1 MSTGSEMPVVI
12 TTPPPRMRPSVV
24 ARARRAAER
33 AWSARLGLI
42 RRARTALPVVKE
54 LGARAAERVQRGA
67 TRLLPQAKTVGARA
81 AQLLPRAERL
91 LPSAKRLTRPVR
103 RALPRA
109 GRWARNTVRSAP
121 RSLMIAAPLL
131 MLIAIWITH
140 SVSTRHR
147 HSAELALTAPI
158 AARAGT
164 APAATHTD
172 RAPSEPAPV
181 AATVLTPTATAA
193 APAAPALAN
202 DAELRIAVAQGL
214 PAMSALAAKYTAD
227 PQVLLAL
234 ASAEAQ
240 AQRYDSAV
248 ATIERALDA
257 APSAAQNGKLMGI
270 LWRAAQSPA
279 AEESFACMRRL
290 GGRGSDI
297 EFDLATTAGVRESVR
312 ERAKTELSNNL
323 ALDASADT
331 RAATALL
338 LAPDCA
344 ARKALLLRAERDGG
358 KRTLAMLERY
368 ASGAGCGSSADSTC
382 NACLLGSPALT
393 QAISKLSAG
402 TKQ

>member
-1 MSTGSEMPVVI
+1 
-12 TTPPPRMRPSVV
+12 MRPSVV

-42 RRARTALPVVKE
+42 RRARAALPVVKE
-54 LGARAAERVQRGA
+54 LGTRAAERVQRGA
-67 TRLLPQAKTVGARA
+67 TRLLPQAKTIGART
-81 AQLLPRAERL
+81 AQLLPRASRL

-109 GRWARNTVRSAP
+109 GRWARSTVRSAP
-121 RSLMIAAPLL
+121 RSLVIAAPFVA
-131 MLIAIWITH
+131 LIAIWLVH
-140 SVSTRHR
+140 SVAARHR
-147 HSAELALTAPI
+147 HPAELALSPPS
-158 AARAGT
+158 AAHVGT
-164 APAATHTD
+164 APAAAHVD
-172 RAPSEPAPV
+172 SAPSEPVPV
-181 AATVLTPTATAA
+181 SATVLTPTATLSPP
-193 APAAPALAN
+193 APPTLAD
-202 DAELRIAVAQGL
+202 DAELRMAVAQGL
-214 PAMSALAAKYTAD
+214 PAMAALAAKYAAD

-240 AQRYDSAV
+240 AQRYDSAL

-257 APSAAQNGKLMGI
+257 SPSAAQNGKLMGI
-270 LWRAAQSPA
+270 LWRAAQSSA

-290 GGRGSDI
+290 GARGSDI

-344 ARKALLLRAERDGG
+344 STKALLLRAERDGG
-358 KRTLAMLERY
+358 KRTLAMLERFS
-368 ASGAGCGSSADSTC
+368 SGTGCSSSTDGAC
-382 NACLLGSPALT
+382 NACLLGSPALA

-402 TKQ
+402 TKP